1 MFEEH
6 NMEIDKDTI
15 KRMAEGE
22 KITDKGFVYSISRS
36 EDDGYW
42 GVGRYVP
49 GEGGNWMPFSKR
61 MTEKTIEKMI
71 NYIKGLD

>member
-1 MFEEH
+1 
-6 NMEIDKDTI
+6 MEINRDTI
-15 KRMAEGE
+15 KRMFEGE
-22 KITDKGFVYSISRS
+22 KITDDKGFVLSISRS

-42 GVGRYVP
+42 GVGRYMP

-71 NYIKGLD
+71 NYLKELD